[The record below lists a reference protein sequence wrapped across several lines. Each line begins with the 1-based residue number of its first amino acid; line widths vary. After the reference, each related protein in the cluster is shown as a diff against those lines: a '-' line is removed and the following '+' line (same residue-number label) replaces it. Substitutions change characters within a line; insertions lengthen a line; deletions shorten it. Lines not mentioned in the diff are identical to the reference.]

1 MTPKEVVKRTINFS
15 FPDRL
20 ATRKN
25 ENSDYSGIGMTPSP
39 DARGGG
45 GQREFVDEW
54 GAVWE
59 NIGICKLGEVKDF
72 PLKNWNDFDKLN
84 IPDVKA
90 PCRWNHDEIKRV
102 LKEDQDKFILCG
114 GISLY
119 ERVHFLRGLEETW
132 IDIYENPEQL
142 KMLIGILTQM
152 NLDAIDIYAQYK
164 PDGFMFCDDWGLQNA
179 LMISPDAWREFWKPA
194 YAKVYKAAHDAGM
207 LTFLHSCG
215 YIVEILDDLIDAG
228 LDVIQMDQQENM
240 GLELLGERF
249 GGRIAFWCP
258 VDIQQ
263 TMCHGSE
270 AEIRAYCRALFKHLG
285 GKSGGFLPGW
295 YGDPVGAGH
304 SDEAQRIMFDEFDKI
319 SMDVY
324 GKAK

>member
-1 MTPKEVVKRTINFS
+1 MTPKEVVKCTINFS

-20 ATRKN
+20 ATSKK
-25 ENSDYSGIGMTPSP
+25 ENTDYSGIGMTPSP

-90 PCRWNHDEIKRV
+90 PSRWNHDAIKRV
-102 LKEDQDKFILCG
+102 LQEDQDKFIHCW

-119 ERVHFLRGLEETW
+119 ERVHFLRGLEDTW

-142 KMLIGILTQM
+142 RMLIGILTQM

-215 YIVEILDDLIDAG
+215 YMWKSLMILLM
-228 LDVIQMDQQENM
+228 LDWMLFRWIS
-240 GLELLGERF
+240 R
-249 GGRIAFWCP
+249 RI
-258 VDIQQ
+258 
-263 TMCHGSE
+263 
-270 AEIRAYCRALFKHLG
+270 
-285 GKSGGFLPGW
+285 
-295 YGDPVGAGH
+295 
-304 SDEAQRIMFDEFDKI
+304 
-319 SMDVY
+319 
-324 GKAK
+324 